1 MSAAAVNT
9 ESRCAEFP
17 EQEKRMTFQV
27 AAIGTD
33 GIVLGSDRRQNIYSE
48 RDADGFDALI
58 PGVSEKLIYSASREF
73 VVGFAGGPTVEP
85 LARALAEQPRG
96 ALIGASLFPTVQRL
110 HHEIPFYGQT
120 RDTIL
125 LADCYAPNTVSMIT
139 RTGATLAPVTPITQ
153 WITTG
158 SNSVPARFLMQ
169 HFWRKVPVDALVP
182 LVLLTLHC
190 ACKEGEGSI
199 GEGMDIVLLKEQ
211 TWQPLKSYDV
221 DGGKTEELW
230 HQFEKY
236 THSLLFR
243 P

>member
-1 MSAAAVNT
+1 MSSVAAITDTHGVK
-9 ESRCAEFP
+9 FP
-17 EQEKRMTFQV
+17 EQEKWMTFQV

-48 RDADGFDALI
+48 RDTDGFDALI
-58 PGVSEKLIYSASREF
+58 PGESEKFIYSASREF
-73 VVGFAGGPTVEP
+73 VVGFAGGPTVES
-85 LARALAEQPRG
+85 LALALAEQPRE
-96 ALIGASLFPTVQRL
+96 ALIGASLFPTAQRL

-125 LADCYAPNTVSMIT
+125 LADCCAPNTVSMIS
-139 RTGATLAPVTPITQ
+139 RTGATLAPVTPVTR

-169 HFWRKVPVDALVP
+169 HFWRRVPVDALVP
-182 LVLLTLHC
+182 LVLLTLYC

-199 GEGMDIVLLKEQ
+199 GEGMGIVILKDQ
-211 TWQPLKSYDV
+211 NWQPLESYDV

-230 HQFEKY
+230 HQFERC

-243 P
+243 T